1 MPGYRLYILDE
12 SGHIIDRHDLSC
24 PNDRAAML
32 RSGELVNTRS
42 AERELVNTHSA
53 ELWLLNKRVASFK
66 VRYQP
71 DQEDG

>member
-32 RSGELVNTRS
+32 RARQLVT
-42 AERELVNTHSA
+42 THSA
-53 ELWLLNKRVASFK
+53 ELWLLDKRVASFK
-66 VRYQP
+66 VRSQP
-71 DQEDG
+71 YRGDGLGP